1 MTKNELVREV
11 AVSEKL
17 LLSTATQAVDGIIR
31 VIKQTLAKGEPVI
44 IRGFGTFQPYQCN
57 ERPARN
63 SRAASPASSQNTD
76 RRSSASART
85 SSSVSTLKQERRL
98 PYDTL

>member
-1 MTKNELVREV
+1 MTKNELAKEV

-17 LLSTATQAVDGIIR
+17 HLSTTFQAVDGILR

-44 IRGFGTFQPYQCN
+44 IRGFGTFQQIEVA

-63 SRAASPASSQNTD
+63 FKTGKPVTIPAHKSAKFRVSKDLVKVLNTE
-76 RRSSASART
+76 AGKEAT
-85 SSSVSTLKQERRL
+85 V
-98 PYDTL
+98 

>member
-63 SRAASPASSQNTD
+63 FKSGKPCVIPEHRSAKFRISKDLVKCLNTEAGKEAA
-76 RRSSASART
+76 
-85 SSSVSTLKQERRL
+85 V
-98 PYDTL
+98 

>member
-1 MTKNELVREV
+1 MTKNELAKEV

-17 LLSTATQAVDGIIR
+17 HLSTTFQAVDGILR

-44 IRGFGTFQPYQCN
+44 IRGFGTFQPIEVA

-63 SRAASPASSQNTD
+63 FKTGKPVTIPAHKSAKFRVSKDLVKVLNTEEGKE
-76 RRSSASART
+76 AT
-85 SSSVSTLKQERRL
+85 V
-98 PYDTL
+98 